1 MIGGTRKRMTNGGS
15 RLLSEGEGYSILAR
29 YGISVPNH
37 GMARTAD
44 EAAEIAEQIGYPVV
58 LKVVS
63 PQVVHKSD
71 LGGVI
76 LGVSNADG
84 AREAFTTIQARL
96 EEKQPSAHLDGVIVE
111 QEMPGGLELIIG
123 GKIDPAFGRV
133 LTVGLGGTLVELVPD
148 VSIRI
153 LPLDREVVRQMIR
166 ELRGYPLIQGYRGAP
181 ARDEEALV
189 ETILAVQELFT
200 SEVRITEFDL
210 NPLVLYEEGC
220 VAVDARIYWDE
231 DREPRDLPTVEDIS
245 PDLFR
250 PRSIAVVGASS
261 DPNKIGYVIFRNLL
275 SFPGDVY
282 PVNPN
287 HPEILGRKAYA
298 SVAEIPSPVDLVM
311 VAVPAPIVP
320 PIIRE
325 AGKKGIPV
333 AIVISAGFKETG
345 EEGKRREEELMAAAR
360 EGKVRILG
368 PNCLGVM
375 LPHQS
380 INATFDPVTPLKGSI
395 GFVSQSG
402 AVVATVVD
410 WSIPEGIGFSAV
422 VSVGNQADL
431 GFDEFLK
438 ILEADDHT
446 RAIILYIE
454 EIINGREF
462 LDVVSR
468 VSGRKPVVAIKSGSS
483 QRGTTAAASHTG
495 SLAGAYEVYQAAFRQ
510 SGVIPASSL
519 QDAFHV
525 AELLSS
531 QGYPQGTRTIVI
543 TSAGGFAVLA
553 SDAAERHRVELVELP
568 DPIIEE
574 LNQIL
579 PLTWNHQNPMD
590 LVGDA
595 GADRFARVFDR
606 MLRHQDLW
614 DIAVV
619 IAVPSPILDINHLAH
634 EIVRFSEHTH
644 RMIVGCLLG
653 GDSMKSGVWQL
664 REHGIPNFSDLEDAF
679 LAVGRAC
686 SYRHRGSFRK

>member
-1 MIGGTRKRMTNGGS
+1 MIGGTRKRMKKGEA
-15 RLLSEGEGYSILAR
+15 RLLSEGEGYTILAQ
-29 YGISVPNH
+29 YGIPVPDH
-37 GMARTAD
+37 EMARTAQ
-44 EAAEIAEQIGYPVV
+44 EAAEIAERIGFPVV

-71 LGGVI
+71 IGGVI
-76 LGVSNADG
+76 TGVNDG
-84 AREAFTTIQARL
+84 RAVEEAFTTIKTRL
-96 EEKQPSAHLDGVIVE
+96 QENNPSARLDGVMVE
-111 QEMPGGLELIIG
+111 KEMPQGLEMIIG
-123 GKIDPAFGRV
+123 GKVDPSFGRI
-133 LTVGLGGTLVELVPD
+133 LTVGLGGTLVELLSD
-148 VSIRI
+148 VSLRI
-153 LPLDREVVRQMIR
+153 LPLNREEVQQMIQ
-166 ELRGYPLIQGYRGAP
+166 EIRGYPLIHGYRGEVSK
-181 ARDEEALV
+181 DEETLMDS
-189 ETILAVQELFT
+189 ILAVQNLFL
-200 SEVRITEFDL
+200 SETAITEFDL
-210 NPLVLYEEGC
+210 NPLFLYKKGC

-231 DREPRDLPTVEDIS
+231 DREPVEPPMVEDIS

-261 DPNKIGYVIFRNLL
+261 DPNKLGYVIFRNLL
-275 SFPGDVY
+275 SFSGDVY
-282 PVNPN
+282 PVNP
-287 HPEILGRKAYA
+287 HHKEILGRKAYP
-298 SVAEIPSPVDLVM
+298 SVSEIPSFVDMVM
-311 VAVPAPIVP
+311 VAVPAPIVL

-360 EGKVRILG
+360 EGGVRILG

-422 VSVGNQADL
+422 VSIGNQADL

-468 VSGRKPVVAIKSGSS
+468 VSERKPVVAIKSGSS
-483 QRGTTAAASHTG
+483 QRGKTAAASHTG

-510 SGVIPASSL
+510 SGVITASSL

-553 SDAAERHRVELVELP
+553 SDAAERHGVELVELP

-574 LNQIL
+574 MNQIL
-579 PLTWNHQNPMD
+579 PSTWNHQNPMD

-595 GADRFARVFDR
+595 GADRFARVFDL

-619 IAVPSPILDINHLAH
+619 IAVPSPILDINHLAQ

-686 SYRHRGSFRK
+686 SYRHQPAFRK